1 MRITWKDGVTTLSAA
16 GAIVLERAYFH
27 DWDWPLISNMKWAMA
42 GLAVLTAVG
51 LVFSYAL
58 DEVRGFSWS
67 VIAGLFTISTL
78 ALTGLGMYFANTD
91 YVVLL
96 MLNAV
101 FFWIASLVRHVTVHA
116 PIAHGH
122 A

>member
-58 DEVRGFSWS
+58 DEVRSFSWS

-78 ALTGLGMYFANTD
+78 ALTGLGMYYANTD

-101 FFWIASLVRHVTVHA
+101 LFWIASLVRHVTVHA

>member
-58 DEVRGFSWS
+58 DEVRSFSWS

-78 ALTGLGMYFANTD
+78 ALTGLGMYYANTD

-96 MLNAV
+96 MFNAV
-101 FFWIASLVRHVTVHA
+101 FFWIASIVRHVTVNA